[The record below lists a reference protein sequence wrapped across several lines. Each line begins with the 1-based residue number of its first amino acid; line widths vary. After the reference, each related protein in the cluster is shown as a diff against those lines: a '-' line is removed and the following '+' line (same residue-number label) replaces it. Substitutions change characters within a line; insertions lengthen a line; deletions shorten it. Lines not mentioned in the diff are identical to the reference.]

1 MRRETM
7 TSRILV
13 VDDERLIV
21 SLFKMY
27 FRADIKAKKYE
38 FIFAQNGVEALQKLQ
53 ADKEIDLMLTDI
65 NMPEMDGLT
74 LLAKLNENNLT
85 IRTVVIS
92 AYSDVE
98 NMKKAMELGA
108 FEFLNKP
115 IDFDELEKT
124 ISKAIES
131 SDSSKK

>member
-1 MRRETM
+1 M
-7 TSRILV
+7 TIRILV
-13 VDDERLIV
+13 VDDEKLIS

-27 FRADIKAKKYE
+27 FRADIKAQKYE
-38 FIFAQNGVEALQKLQ
+38 FVFAYNGIEALQKLQ
-53 ADKEIDLMLTDI
+53 EDKELDLMLTDI

-74 LLAKLNENNLT
+74 LLAKLQEYNLT

-98 NMKKAMELGA
+98 NMKKAINLGA
-108 FEFLNKP
+108 FDFLNKP

-124 ISKAIES
+124 ISKAIEGG
-131 SDSSKK
+131 SK